1 MRLER
6 FRFASTALLALAL
19 TLVLARPAA
28 GLGEGVAEYLLVG
41 TGSAE
46 VAGTTIAISN
56 FEVGANRAVVPM
68 PGLTLVEAIPPN
80 TLPVPTGVPGDGDLA
95 LTDPGGRF
103 DYANLAIEGEAG
115 VLCAA
120 SASACNDGVSNT
132 TFNGLS
138 FPDNGLSGG
147 IGFSALRAE
156 LESARNQ
163 IAGLARDALL
173 TFPAG
178 DWDLARIDLSGG
190 LTVFDIDT
198 GGNDLVLQN
207 RNLVIDGPAGA
218 VAIFRVP
225 DAANFLVSQAA
236 LLLGNGGIQPG
247 SVLFFSEKPDT
258 NAHFSFSNAVV
269 NGIAFWDLGGSAG
282 EVAFNDVQGCTQ
294 VIGDKLNLNDVRL
307 TRCAFLTVPEPDAA
321 ALGFAALA
329 AVTWLARSRSTRG
342 RASHSSVRG

>member
-1 MRLER
+1 MS
-6 FRFASTALLALAL
+6 FMSFPIPSTTLLAFALAL
-19 TLVLARPAA
+19 GLAGPAA
-28 GLGEGVAEYLLVG
+28 GLGEGVAGFLLVG
-41 TGSAE
+41 TGNAD

-68 PGLTLVEAIPPN
+68 PGLTLVEPIPAN

-103 DYANLAIEGEAG
+103 NYANLAIEGEAG

-132 TFNGLS
+132 TFNGLT
-138 FPDNGLSGG
+138 FPANGLTGG
-147 IGFSALRAE
+147 VGFSALRAE
-156 LESARNQ
+156 LASTRNQ
-163 IAGLARDALL
+163 IAGLVGDVLL
-173 TFPAG
+173 SFPGG
-178 DWDLARIDLSGG
+178 DWDIARIDLSGG
-190 LTVFDIDT
+190 FTVFDIDT
-198 GGNDLVLQN
+198 GGNDLLLQN
-207 RNLVIDGPAGA
+207 RNIVIDGPPSA

-247 SVLFFSEKPDT
+247 NVLFFSEKPDT

-282 EVAFNDVQGCTQ
+282 EVAFDNVQGCTQ

-307 TRCAFLTVPEPDAA
+307 TRCAFLSVPEPDAT
-321 ALGFAALA
+321 ALGLGALA
-329 AVTWLARSRSTRG
+329 AVAWLARPRR
-342 RASHSSVRG
+342 